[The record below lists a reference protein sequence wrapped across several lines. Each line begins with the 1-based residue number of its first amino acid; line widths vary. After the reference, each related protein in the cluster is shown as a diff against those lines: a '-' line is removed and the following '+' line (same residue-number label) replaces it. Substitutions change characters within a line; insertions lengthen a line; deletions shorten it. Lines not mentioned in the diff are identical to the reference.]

1 MNVISIWY
9 FDVTEHCTLHFYAT
23 QKSWLFFCGKSY
35 VVYVQKTSIFVT
47 FWFRRA
53 TETPRVTQSLHRRK
67 QNKRRVN
74 SSLETNLAAFKC
86 GRCKGSCGGSC
97 WVKRTAL
104 VLQASENNSVW
115 ADKCHE
121 GGKINWCLRTGKLVP
136 SCGQSRELHA
146 QLESRD
152 DSRFVFWRRCGWL

>member
-1 MNVISIWY
+1 MHGVSYKFNKPYFHIKRLCVEKDVRYLLLTGGNERNFYLIFRRYKSLHIKFLCSTNVLTI
-9 FDVTEHCTLHFYAT
+9 
-23 QKSWLFFCGKSY
+23 FFCGKSY

-104 VLQASENNSVW
+104 VLQASENNSV
-115 ADKCHE
+115 
-121 GGKINWCLRTGKLVP
+121 
-136 SCGQSRELHA
+136 
-146 QLESRD
+146 
-152 DSRFVFWRRCGWL
+152 